1 MLEIRN
7 LSKRFGKKQVIDNL
21 NVTVPSN
28 GVYIIVGTNGCG
40 KTTFMNMVTN
50 LLKPDSGTIICEGH
64 DVGTKGYKKSIFYIP
79 SDFYLPEYLTANEY
93 LQMMLA
99 YYPKA
104 SMEQVDFLFK
114 VLDLEDSRYQLLETF
129 SFGMKKKIQLLTA
142 IAAGTDYVFADE
154 LFGGL
159 DFDTVILVQELLKE
173 LQLTRTF
180 VIVSHDL
187 NTLLSFPQNIYIM
200 SCGKLSKFEGRVE
213 MITEAIKSTGGLDEK
228 LQHIRQQ
235 FSSHQIIS

>member
-7 LSKRFGKKQVIDNL
+7 LSKRFGQKQVIDNL

-50 LLKPDSGTIICEGH
+50 LLKPDSGTIICKGH

-114 VLDLEDSRYQLLETF
+114 VLDLEDSRYQLLETL